1 MGARKSP
8 SNGWAFCSRKSQKD
22 SWLMPFSKPIPLDP
36 ALEALIEKARHHV
49 MTPAEIWDQRVSF
62 VYGQMMDCAPE
73 ITREQ
78 VEARVTEMHGP
89 RPSE

>member
-1 MGARKSP
+1 
-8 SNGWAFCSRKSQKD
+8 
-22 SWLMPFSKPIPLDP
+22 MPFSKPIPLDP

-62 VYGQMMDCAPE
+62 VYGQMMDCVPE

-78 VEARVTEMHGP
+78 VKARITEQHGP